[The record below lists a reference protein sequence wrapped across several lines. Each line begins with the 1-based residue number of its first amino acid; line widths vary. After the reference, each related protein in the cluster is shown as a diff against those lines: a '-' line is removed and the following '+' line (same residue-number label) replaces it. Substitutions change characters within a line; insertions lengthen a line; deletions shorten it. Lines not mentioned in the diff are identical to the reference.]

1 MTIALRKLQ
10 PTQTTANNKGVSAM
24 NTMFEQL
31 FIEFEIKPTAVILID
46 LMKFHLNTVE
56 RMNEFANRMLYEDS
70 PFSLIVK
77 MWKEDVDA
85 HSYTDKAD
93 FVYDYYRNKKA
104 AFEKLFQ
111 EPAHEWKLNRFT
123 CDDPE
128 RIYDKYLKLD
138 KYSHM
143 TEVAMF
149 A

>member
-1 MTIALRKLQ
+1 MTIALNKLQ
-10 PTQTTANNKGVSAM
+10 PTQSTTNNKEVSAM

-31 FIEFEIKPTAVILID
+31 FIEFEIKPTAVILIN

-70 PFSLIVK
+70 PFALIVK

-128 RIYDKYLKLD
+128 RIYDTYLKLD

>member
-1 MTIALRKLQ
+1 MNIA
-10 PTQTTANNKGVSAM
+10 
-24 NTMFEQL
+24 FEQL
-31 FIEFEIKPTAVILID
+31 LIEFEIKPTAVIFID
-46 LMKFHLNTVE
+46 LMKFHLKTVE
-56 RMNEFANRMLYEDS
+56 RMNEFANRMLNEDS

-93 FVYDYYRNKKA
+93 FVYDYYRDKKA
-104 AFEKLFQ
+104 AFERLFQ
-111 EPAHEWKLNRFT
+111 EPAHDWKMDRYET
-123 CDDPE
+123 DDPE
-128 RIYDKYLKLD
+128 RIYDTYLEQG